1 MKFNILK
8 PALAALVLVGTAC
21 TANYLDIN
29 TNPYEPSEDDMQTDG
44 YIIGSALTSLAS
56 TVVSTDVNTAQFTD
70 VLLGGPMGGY
80 YSTTGGFTRT
90 IMNTIRRTTG
100 RTFSCIATGRSRC
113 FTRTCAS

>member
-70 VLLGGPMGGY
+70 VLLGGPHGWVLFHDGWLY
-80 YSTTGGFTRT
+80 PYDHELQSD
-90 IMNTIRRTTG
+90 G
-100 RTFSCIATGRSRC
+100 RLDERFHV
-113 FTRTCAS
+113 

>member
-44 YIIGSALTSLAS
+44 YIIGSALTSLAG
-56 TVVSTDVNTAQFTD
+56 T
-70 VLLGGPMGGY
+70 GGPR
-80 YSTTGGFTRT
+80 S
-90 IMNTIRRTTG
+90 IRRSLPMCCWAAPWVG
-100 RTFSCIATGRSRC
+100 IIPRRVALPVRS
-113 FTRTCAS
+113 

>member
-44 YIIGSALTSLAS
+44 YIIGSALTPLPG
-56 TVVSTDVNTAQFTD
+56 T
-70 VLLGGPMGGY
+70 
-80 YSTTGGFTRT
+80 
-90 IMNTIRRTTG
+90 
-100 RTFSCIATGRSRC
+100 
-113 FTRTCAS
+113 

>member
-44 YIIGSALTSLAS
+44 YIIGSALTSLEHRRIDRDRKS
-56 TVVSTDVNTAQFTD
+56 TRLNSSH
-70 VLLGGPMGGY
+70 P
-80 YSTTGGFTRT
+80 TT
-90 IMNTIRRTTG
+90 
-100 RTFSCIATGRSRC
+100 SRMPSS
-113 FTRTCAS
+113 A

>member
-44 YIIGSALTSLAS
+44 YIIGSALPSLAG
-56 TVVSTDVNTAQFTD
+56 TDRRQYGAAHRSAAGRPHLPALFHD
-70 VLLGGPMGGY
+70 GPLY
-80 YSTTGGFTRT
+80 PYDHELQSD
-90 IMNTIRRTTG
+90 G
-100 RTFSCIATGRSRC
+100 RLDERFHV
-113 FTRTCAS
+113 

>member
-56 TVVSTDVNTAQFTD
+56 TRRIDRRQYGAVYRCAAGRPHGW
-70 VLLGGPMGGY
+70 VLFHDGWLYPY
-80 YSTTGGFTRT
+80 DHELQSD
-90 IMNTIRRTTG
+90 G
-100 RTFSCIATGRSRC
+100 RLDERFHV
-113 FTRTCAS
+113 

>member
-44 YIIGSALTSLAS
+44 YIIAVATVSGS
-56 TVVSTDVNTAQFTD
+56 
-70 VLLGGPMGGY
+70 
-80 YSTTGGFTRT
+80 
-90 IMNTIRRTTG
+90 
-100 RTFSCIATGRSRC
+100 
-113 FTRTCAS
+113 

>member
-80 YSTTGGFTRT
+80 YSDGWLYPYDHELQSD
-90 IMNTIRRTTG
+90 G
-100 RTFSCIATGRSRC
+100 RLDERFHV
-113 FTRTCAS
+113 

>member
-56 TVVSTDVNTAQFTD
+56 TVVSTDVNTAQFTAAGRPHGW
-70 VLLGGPMGGY
+70 VLFHDGWLYPY
-80 YSTTGGFTRT
+80 DHELQSD
-90 IMNTIRRTTG
+90 G
-100 RTFSCIATGRSRC
+100 RLDERFHV
-113 FTRTCAS
+113 

>member
-70 VLLGGPMGGY
+70 VLLGGPMVLFHDGWLY
-80 YSTTGGFTRT
+80 PYDHELQSD
-90 IMNTIRRTTG
+90 G
-100 RTFSCIATGRSRC
+100 RLDERFHV
-113 FTRTCAS
+113 

>member
-1 MKFNILK
+1 M
-8 PALAALVLVGTAC
+8 AALVLVGTAC

-56 TVVSTDVNTAQFTD
+56 DRRTTDVNTAQFTD

-80 YSTTGGFTRT
+80 YSTTGGSYPYDHELQSD
-90 IMNTIRRTTG
+90 G
-100 RTFSCIATGRSRC
+100 RLDERFHV
-113 FTRTCAS
+113 

>member
-1 MKFNILK
+1 MTMKFNILK

-56 TVVSTDVNTAQFTD
+56 S
-70 VLLGGPMGGY
+70 LPMCCWAAPWVG
-80 YSTTGGFTRT
+80 
-90 IMNTIRRTTG
+90 IIPRRV
-100 RTFSCIATGRSRC
+100 ALPVRS
-113 FTRTCAS
+113 